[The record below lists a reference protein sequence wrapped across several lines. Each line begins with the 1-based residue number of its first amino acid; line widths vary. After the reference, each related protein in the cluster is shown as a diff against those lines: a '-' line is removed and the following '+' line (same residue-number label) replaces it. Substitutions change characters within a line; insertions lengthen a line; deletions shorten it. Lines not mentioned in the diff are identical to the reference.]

1 MKVLNKI
8 FITILIST
16 LLSACGFQLRGSF
29 ESNFDSIYISGGT
42 KDFTKI
48 LKKRVKQA
56 GIKIKSSSE
65 AERSVEIISDTFTK
79 NILSI
84 GGDGKVREYE
94 IKYQVSYRFKSQDGA
109 WSKPIDLEVMR
120 EYAYDDDDLLAKG
133 AEEAT
138 LVKGMKDQIIRTMV
152 SQISLIK

>member
-8 FITILIST
+8 FIAILIST
-16 LLSACGFQLRGSF
+16 ILSACGFQLRGSF

-42 KDFTKI
+42 NDFTKI

-65 AERSVEIISDTFTK
+65 AERLVEIISDTFTK

-94 IKYQVSYRFKSQDGA
+94 VKYQVSYRFKSQGGA

-138 LVKGMKDQIIRTMV
+138 LLKGMKDQIIRTMV
-152 SQISLIK
+152 SQISLIQ

>member
-8 FITILIST
+8 FIAILIST

-42 KDFTKI
+42 KGFTKI

-79 NILSI
+79 KILSI

-94 IKYQVSYRFKSQDGA
+94 VKYQVSYRFKSQDGE

-138 LVKGMKDQIIRTMV
+138 LLKGMKDQIIRTMV

>member
-56 GIKIKSSSE
+56 GIKIISSSE

>member
-1 MKVLNKI
+1 MKVLKKI
-8 FITILIST
+8 IAMILIST
-16 LLSACGFQLRGSF
+16 LLNACGFQLRGSF
-29 ESNFDSIYISGGT
+29 ESNFESIYIAGGT

-56 GIKIKSSSE
+56 GIKIKPLSE
-65 AERSVEIISDTFTK
+65 AERSVEIITNSFTK
-79 NILSI
+79 NILSL

-94 IKYQVSYRFKSQDGA
+94 ISYKVSYRFKSQKGE

-138 LVKGMKDQIIRTMV
+138 LIKGMKDQIIRTMV

>member
-1 MKVLNKI
+1 MKVLNKL
-8 FITILIST
+8 FIVIIISS
-16 LLSACGFQLRGSF
+16 LVSACGFQLRGTF

-42 KDFTKI
+42 KGFTKI

-94 IKYQVSYRFKSQDGA
+94 VKYQVSYRFKSQDGE

-138 LVKGMKDQIIRTMV
+138 LLKGMKDQIIRTMV

>member
-1 MKVLNKI
+1 MKVLKKI
-8 FITILIST
+8 IAMILIST
-16 LLSACGFQLRGSF
+16 LLNACGFQLRGSF
-29 ESNFDSIYISGGT
+29 ESNFESIYISGGT

-56 GIKIKSSSE
+56 GIKIKSLSE
-65 AERSVEIISDTFTK
+65 AEKSVEIITNSFTK
-79 NILSI
+79 NILSL

-94 IKYQVSYRFKSQDGA
+94 INYQVSYRFKSQKGE
-109 WSKPIDLEVMR
+109 WSKPIDLEVIR

-133 AEEAT
+133 AEEVT
-138 LVKGMKDQIIRTMV
+138 LIKGMKDQIIRTMV

>member
-56 GIKIKSSSE
+56 GIKIKSSSD
-65 AERSVEIISDTFTK
+65 AERSVEIISNTFTK

-94 IKYQVSYRFKSQDGA
+94 LKYQVSYRFKSQDGV

>member
-56 GIKIKSSSE
+56 GIKIISSSE

-94 IKYQVSYRFKSQDGA
+94 VKYQVSYRFKSQDGA

>member
-1 MKVLNKI
+1 MKVLKKI
-8 FITILIST
+8 IAMILIST
-16 LLSACGFQLRGSF
+16 LLNACGFQLRGSF
-29 ESNFDSIYISGGT
+29 ESTFESIYISGGT

-56 GIKIKSSSE
+56 GIKIKSISE
-65 AERSVEIISDTFTK
+65 AERSVEIITNKFNK
-79 NILSI
+79 KILSL

-94 IKYQVSYRFKSQDGA
+94 INYKVSYRFKSQKGE
-109 WSKPIDLEVMR
+109 WSKAIDLEVMR

>member
-1 MKVLNKI
+1 MKVLKKI
-8 FITILIST
+8 IAMILIST
-16 LLSACGFQLRGSF
+16 LLNACGFQLRGSF
-29 ESNFDSIYISGGT
+29 ESNFESIYISGGT

-56 GIKIKSSSE
+56 GIKIKPLSE
-65 AERSVEIISDTFTK
+65 AERSVEIITNSFTK
-79 NILSI
+79 NILSL

-94 IKYQVSYRFKSQDGA
+94 INYKVSYRFKSQEGE
-109 WSKPIDLEVMR
+109 WSKPIELDVMR

>member
-8 FITILIST
+8 FIAILIST

-42 KDFTKI
+42 KGFTKI

-94 IKYQVSYRFKSQDGA
+94 VKYQVSYRFKSQDGE

-138 LVKGMKDQIIRTMV
+138 LLKGMKDQIIRTMV

>member
-1 MKVLNKI
+1 MKVLKKI
-8 FITILIST
+8 IAMLLIST
-16 LLSACGFQLRGSF
+16 LLNACGFQLRGSF
-29 ESNFDSIYISGGT
+29 ESNFESIYISGGT

-56 GIKIKSSSE
+56 GIKIKSLSE
-65 AERSVEIISDTFTK
+65 AEKSVEIITNSFTK
-79 NILSI
+79 NILSL

-94 IKYQVSYRFKSQDGA
+94 INYQVSYRFKSQKGE
-109 WSKPIDLEVMR
+109 WSKPIDLEVIR

-133 AEEAT
+133 AEEVT
-138 LVKGMKDQIIRTMV
+138 LIKGMKDQIIRTMV

>member
-56 GIKIKSSSE
+56 GIKIISSSE
-65 AERSVEIISDTFTK
+65 AERSVEIISNTFTK

>member
-8 FITILIST
+8 FIAILIST

-94 IKYQVSYRFKSQDGA
+94 VKYQVSYRFKSQDGE

-138 LVKGMKDQIIRTMV
+138 LLKGMKDQIIRTMV

>member
-1 MKVLNKI
+1 MKVLKKI
-8 FITILIST
+8 IAMILIST
-16 LLSACGFQLRGSF
+16 LLNACGFQLRGSF
-29 ESNFDSIYISGGT
+29 ESNFESIYISGGT

-56 GIKIKSSSE
+56 GIKIKPLSE
-65 AERSVEIISDTFTK
+65 AERSVEIITNSFTK
-79 NILSI
+79 NILSL

-94 IKYQVSYRFKSQDGA
+94 INYQVSYRFKSQKGE
-109 WSKPIDLEVMR
+109 WSKPIDLEVIR

-133 AEEAT
+133 AEEVT
-138 LVKGMKDQIIRTMV
+138 LIKGMKDQIIRTMV